1 MKSMISS
8 SPLPT
13 PRSQTPLPPIPSL
26 RPQPLYSVLD
36 GPSPSPPPP
45 YSIELDQQK
54 TARNTLQSPEYE
66 SIDGFSKTDLPRQN
80 ANYGGVGCGK
90 SGKVEGQEGSGGV
103 GSSKYED
110 EEK

>member
-1 MKSMISS
+1 MISS

-13 PRSQTPLPPIPSL
+13 PRSQTPLPPIPGL

-66 SIDGFSKTDLPRQN
+66 SIDGFSKTGLPRQN
-80 ANYGGVGCGK
+80 AIDGGVHCGK
-90 SGKVEGQEGSGGV
+90 GVMVNGGEGSGGI
-103 GSSKYED
+103 GSSKYKN

>member
-1 MKSMISS
+1 MISS

-26 RPQPLYSVLD
+26 CPQPLYSVLD

-54 TARNTLQSPEYE
+54 QERKTLQSPEYE
-66 SIDGFSKTDLPRQN
+66 SIDGFSKSGLPRQN
-80 ANYGGVGCGK
+80 AVDSGVDCGK
-90 SGKVEGQEGSGGV
+90 SGMVDGREGSGGIEN
-103 GSSKYED
+103 GKYAS

>member
-13 PRSQTPLPPIPSL
+13 PHSQTPLPPIPSL
-26 RPQPLYSVLD
+26 RPQPLYSVL
-36 GPSPSPPPP
+36 SPSPPPP

-80 ANYGGVGCGK
+80 AIDGGVGCGK
-90 SGKVEGQEGSGGV
+90 SGKVEGQEGSGGI
-103 GSSKYED
+103 GSSKYEA